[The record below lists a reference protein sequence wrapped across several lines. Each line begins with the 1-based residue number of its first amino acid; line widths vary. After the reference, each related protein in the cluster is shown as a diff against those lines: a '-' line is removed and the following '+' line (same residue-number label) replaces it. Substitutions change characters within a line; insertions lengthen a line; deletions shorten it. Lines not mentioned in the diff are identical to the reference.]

1 VAKSVNLRWG
11 TKSEENRQRK
21 NHSKMPFDQDG
32 SEMIKRPI
40 RPDVGAKQ
48 FNAKGAIKRESRV
61 TMHIQKIREPAEVF
75 KENNKLILRKKLR
88 SFAKSLFKASIR
100 KY

>member
-1 VAKSVNLRWG
+1 
-11 TKSEENRQRK
+11 
-21 NHSKMPFDQDG
+21 MPFDQDG

-61 TMHIQKIREPAEVF
+61 TMHIQKNIGTQAVF
-75 KENNKLILRKKLR
+75 VQNNKLIIRKKIR
-88 SFAKSLFKASIR
+88 NIANSCSKVSIR
-100 KY
+100 KYKKY